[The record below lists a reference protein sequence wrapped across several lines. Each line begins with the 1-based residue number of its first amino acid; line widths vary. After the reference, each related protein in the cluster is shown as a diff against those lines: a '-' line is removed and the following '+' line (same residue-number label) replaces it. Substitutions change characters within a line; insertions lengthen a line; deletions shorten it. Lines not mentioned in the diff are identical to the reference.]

1 MGNSEKRRGRHPR
14 TEESQ
19 RRPRRPARSR
29 WENEAYGESGE
40 DGIMGVALMPVVGVQ
55 NVTSL
60 EPGTG
65 HADQGPVMERLREL
79 LEKVRKEGV
88 AAGNF
93 LGLLHVVIGRRIQT
107 SVGEDVS
114 NGVSW
119 RDLAAL
125 LKKLRWSPEA
135 VAELGVNAASLP
147 PRDRQRYWYQA
158 IAQARVDSAAAVEA
172 GDRLA
177 QAVAAAGYVIGPAP
191 RT

>member
-1 MGNSEKRRGRHPR
+1 M
-14 TEESQ
+14 
-19 RRPRRPARSR
+19 PA
-29 WENEAYGESGE
+29 E
-40 DGIMGVALMPVVGVQ
+40 DVQ
-55 NVTSL
+55 SVTSF

-65 HADQGPVMERLREL
+65 HAEQGLVMERLREFL
-79 LEKVRKEGV
+79 DKVRREGL

-107 SVGEDVS
+107 SAGEDVS

-119 RDLAAL
+119 RDLAGL
-125 LKKLRWSPEA
+125 LKKLRLAPDA
-135 VAELGVNAASLP
+135 VAELGINAASLP

-158 IAQARVDSAAAVEA
+158 IDQARVDSSEAVEA

-177 QAVAAAGYVIGPAP
+177 GAIAAAGYVIGPAP